1 MKKLLFTL
9 FTLLSLSLLGQD
21 VVYNFNTDDESFTRS
36 GLPNLTTS
44 NGNLTTGTITGTG
57 TDGTGGISGGFQ
69 QIRTPDGLGLV
80 EANYKI
86 LRIVAENSTNN
97 TLWSVVN
104 YDSGSTNAGN
114 GESTNFD
121 MPKVVAGSGFTT
133 FDIAIPVN
141 ADNTGTI
148 DRLGLR
154 FRQGSSFDWSG
165 ELKVAQMIIL
175 NTTLENSFI
184 ANADFETAPQSNNW
198 STGSPD
204 ADLTFVT
211 GKEGGSAAQLTFNQD
226 ITNQSN
232 TMLLSDVHDFGKT
245 ISPKEIIAT
254 FDALSN
260 DKSDVNIQITIRT
273 YDASDATVETLNGG
287 SENVDSADTW
297 QNFTYSNKL
306 TLPFNKIQFRVRIKG
321 ANVVSGD
328 YAAIDNITASLSY
341 HEAENSWTGG
351 ADTDW
356 ANIAN
361 WTNGVVPSATENANV
376 QVSANNPI
384 ISETTAADVNNL
396 EVNSGAS
403 LTINGG
409 GSLIVA
415 GTSTGNVTYNRTL
428 ATNNWYLVAS
438 PVVGETAVDLISNA
452 GDISNNGSEFAIGT
466 YNDGW
471 TYNYSAT
478 LGSGSGYAVKKD
490 ASGNLPFTGTIQT
503 SDVASTTFD
512 TTDDFNLFGNPYPSY
527 IPANENAD
535 PNNNFLTVNTAS
547 GQDELK
553 EATIWFWDQATDGYI
568 QINQA
573 SPARFIAPSQGFFIQ
588 NKGGFGNSFIDFKE
602 SMQSH
607 QSTEVFNRSENTR
620 QDINLFLSDGTKN
633 KYTEIYYIDGTTT
646 GFDNGYDSSI
656 FGGVTQEFAVY
667 TEAVANGTGKK
678 LGIQSLPNSELENM
692 IIPVGVISDAGA
704 VSFSVNA
711 SNLPQGYKVF
721 LEDKDTGNF
730 IRLDEAGSKY
740 DVTFDNAVQ
749 GIGRFFL
756 HTTTSALST
765 GSFDATNVSAYI
777 SEKNNLKIVGIQSG
791 TTQVR
796 LFNILG
802 KQVLNTSFQSKG
814 VDNVILPNV
823 RTGVYIVQIVS
834 EQGTIN
840 KKIVIK

>member
-1 MKKLLFTL
+1 MIKIILIFC
-9 FTLLSLSLLGQD
+9 FFASLAINAQTYDFKTNQSLLTWT
-21 VVYNFNTDDESFTRS
+21 NS
-36 GLPNLTTS
+36 GGS
-44 NGNLTTGTITGTG
+44 NGVSVVSDGMAVSWIANKKPKVEITGASIDANTNKYLSI
-57 TDGTGGISGGFQ
+57 TLINNSSEAVEMQVQHDANKAGTGERFYLIPGDLVTSLALPTTYVVDLTNVEWIGTMASVALAFRGAGNTNLANPSSSGDIIIQKIEFISEVPVKDTYLFNSGNYNEGWVLEDGVSNDINSGIM
-69 QIRTPDGLGLV
+69 T
-80 EANYKI
+80 
-86 LRIVAENSTNN
+86 IVPT
-97 TLWSVVN
+97 VN
-104 YDSGSTNAGN
+104 GSTKINQKFFKLDPSVHSHIHITYKN
-114 GESTNFD
+114 ESAAN
-121 MPKVVAGSGFTT
+121 
-133 FDIAIPVN
+133 N
-141 ADNTGTI
+141 Q
-148 DRLGLR
+148 
-154 FRQGSSFDWSG
+154 FRIQW
-165 ELKVAQMIIL
+165 I
-175 NTTLENSFI
+175 
-184 ANADFETAPQSNNW
+184 
-198 STGSPD
+198 STGSTRKGSNID
-204 ADLTFVT
+204 ISSNMSNFETVTYDLTGVKGT
-211 GKEGGSAAQLTFNQD
+211 EWTAA
-226 ITNQSN
+226 
-232 TMLLSDVHDFGKT
+232 
-245 ISPKEIIAT
+245 
-254 FDALSN
+254 
-260 DKSDVNIQITIRT
+260 
-273 YDASDATVETLNGG
+273 DATGFQIIIRDTNNSNNSSAGNLVIQSIVFNNSATPPSIFSAETDSDWATATNWSLNEIPTGASNVTIPTNTNTTIG
-287 SENVDSADTW
+287 ASTAATVNNLDVDSA
-297 QNFTYSNKL
+297 
-306 TLPFNKIQFRVRIKG
+306 G
-321 ANVVSGD
+321 
-328 YAAIDNITASLSY
+328 
-341 HEAENSWTGG
+341 
-351 ADTDW
+351 
-356 ANIAN
+356 
-361 WTNGVVPSATENANV
+361 
-376 QVSANNPI
+376 
-384 ISETTAADVNNL
+384 
-396 EVNSGAS
+396 S

-409 GSLIVA
+409 GSLIVN

-512 TTDDFNLFGNPYPSY
+512 TTDDFNLFGNPYLSY

-535 PNNNFLTVNTAS
+535 ANNNFLTVNTAS

-588 NKGGFGNSFIDFKE
+588 NKGGFGDAFIDFKE

-607 QSTEVFNRSENTR
+607 QSTEVFNRSVNTR

-840 KKIVIK
+840 KKIVIE